1 MGIFVMKNKTFHKK
15 KILVVFLAAFILIL
29 YLIGRLVYL
38 MVFDA
43 EYYQQKAEDLH
54 ERERDIKAARGEI
67 IDRNGTVLATNRT
80 VCTISVIHSQIE
92 NPEKVI
98 EKLSEFLEMDADQV
112 RKKVEKISSIERIR
126 SNVDKRTGDK
136 IRNLGLAGVKVD
148 EDFKR
153 YYPYNELASKVL
165 GFTGG
170 DNQGIVGLEVKYEKY
185 LKGINGK
192 ILTTTDARGIELDG
206 VAEDR
211 LEPEAGN
218 TLRISLDYTM
228 QKYALQMAEKVRT
241 EKQADKV
248 GIILM
253 NPQNGE
259 IYAMVNVPEFDLNQ
273 PFMLN
278 NEETAENLTDEQR
291 QDALNQMWRNG
302 CINDTY
308 EPGSTFKIITASAGL
323 EEGAV
328 HLTDQF
334 SCPGYKVVE
343 DRRIRCHKVGGHGAE
358 NFVQGIQNSCN
369 PVFIEVGLRIGV
381 DRFFDYFRQ
390 FGLMDLTGVDI
401 PGEAGTIMHK
411 KENVGQVELA
421 TISFGQS
428 FQITPIQLA
437 TTVSALV
444 NGGRRVTPHFG
455 MEVLSAE
462 GKKVKTFRYNAK
474 KHIVS
479 EKTSQTMREL
489 LESVVAEGSGK
500 NAYVEGYR
508 IGGKTAT
515 SQTLPRSANKYISSF
530 VGFAPADD
538 PQILGMCVIYNPQG
552 VYYGGTIAAPVIGKI
567 FENILPYLGIE
578 KQ

>member
-1 MGIFVMKNKTFHKK
+1 M
-15 KILVVFLAAFILIL
+15 LADS
-29 YLIGRLVYL
+29 G
-38 MVFDA
+38 
-43 EYYQQKAEDLH
+43 YYAKLAEDLH
-54 ERERDIKAARGEI
+54 ERERPIKAARGRI
-67 IDRNGTVLATNRT
+67 LDRNGEVLADNHT
-80 VCTISVIHSQIE
+80 VCTNSVIHSQITD
-92 NPEKVI
+92 PERVVEVLTKELGLDKETV
-98 EKLSEFLEMDADQV
+98 Q
-112 RKKVEKISSIERIR
+112 KKVGKVSSMEWIQKNVEKEVGDRIR
-126 SNVDKRTGDK
+126 SY
-136 IRNLGLAGVKVD
+136 GLAGVKVD

-278 NEETAENLTDEQR
+278 NEETGENLTDEQR

-567 FENILPYLGIE
+567 FENILPYLSIE

>member
-1 MGIFVMKNKTFHKK
+1 MQT
-15 KILVVFLAAFILIL
+15 
-29 YLIGRLVYL
+29 RL
-38 MVFDA
+38 
-43 EYYQQKAEDLH
+43 
-54 ERERDIKAARGEI
+54 
-67 IDRNGTVLATNRT
+67 
-80 VCTISVIHSQIE
+80 
-92 NPEKVI
+92 
-98 EKLSEFLEMDADQV
+98 
-112 RKKVEKISSIERIR
+112 EKISSIERIR

-278 NEETAENLTDEQR
+278 NEETGENLTDEQR

-334 SCPGYKVVE
+334 SCPG
-343 DRRIRCHKVGGHGAE
+343 
-358 NFVQGIQNSCN
+358 
-369 PVFIEVGLRIGV
+369 
-381 DRFFDYFRQ
+381 
-390 FGLMDLTGVDI
+390 
-401 PGEAGTIMHK
+401 
-411 KENVGQVELA
+411 
-421 TISFGQS
+421 
-428 FQITPIQLA
+428 
-437 TTVSALV
+437 
-444 NGGRRVTPHFG
+444 
-455 MEVLSAE
+455 
-462 GKKVKTFRYNAK
+462 
-474 KHIVS
+474 
-479 EKTSQTMREL
+479 
-489 LESVVAEGSGK
+489 
-500 NAYVEGYR
+500 
-508 IGGKTAT
+508 
-515 SQTLPRSANKYISSF
+515 
-530 VGFAPADD
+530 
-538 PQILGMCVIYNPQG
+538 
-552 VYYGGTIAAPVIGKI
+552 
-567 FENILPYLGIE
+567 
-578 KQ
+578 